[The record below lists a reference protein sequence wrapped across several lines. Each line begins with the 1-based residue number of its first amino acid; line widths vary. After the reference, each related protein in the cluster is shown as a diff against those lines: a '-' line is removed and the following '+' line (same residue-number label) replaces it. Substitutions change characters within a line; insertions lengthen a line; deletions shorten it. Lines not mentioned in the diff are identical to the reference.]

1 MLILNKNITNVK
13 FYRTILTGTD
23 YLIRA
28 RYPKYIYYEDP
39 KNEDAIAVESNY
51 SVNSFISQYILLQYK
66 MSEEIKK
73 NGLADE
79 VIAIYSNVS

>member
-1 MLILNKNITNVK
+1 M
-13 FYRTILTGTD
+13 GEGD
-23 YLIRA
+23 
-28 RYPKYIYYEDP
+28 D
-39 KNEDAIAVESNY
+39 
-51 SVNSFISQYILLQYK
+51 K